1 MSWTRIPLSGRQ
13 RQNNKPLALSVRKD
27 DTLLTSKELARYI
40 YDRTITPEMC
50 FSEEFPIM
58 QTVLQDVQREST
70 DTSRNNKQD
79 SQQIQIDDFV
89 ARMNL
94 ILTGRSKEA
103 ATFGLPAQDVRS
115 ESPSSPN
122 KSKRPVKSDDDKS
135 GSVEDPNY
143 SDPQAACLKDA
154 ISGFTSILESI
165 CGTQSIIMDEL
176 RKVNANSRQFT
187 REAELNH
194 GFVRSIREG
203 NLAEWIGVNGIME
216 SMGAEEDGKQLSLL
230 KERIRIQRLNIPEG
244 YKVVVVTHPDGSEE
258 YFRVDKAAADVSL
271 KFLSALENER
281 ENRNND
287 DWRMLLHPGKSQ
299 EEVQKEVRR
308 RPIVMNRGYSADE
321 FDAPDDIDRMLAE
334 KDSGNAS
341 GSADNQGFAA
351 DSDYSDTDEE
361 EDIFRDEM
369 YSIDK
374 DAVESEKDV
383 RGKSSVN
390 VIGEC
395 QDITPVELVCSMGV
409 AQRNKMIDDSI
420 YYGGLMRERT
430 QKAREE
436 KEMIESGQMKSIL
449 EEIRKM
455 SYEDM
460 KALGLKRGDRARV
473 GYRTSLGKPVMI
485 TDMRN
490 LREMWMPSMK
500 SAAEFLDAPYRE
512 VWRCVMGL
520 RGQIGEYQISFAN
533 SSDAAH
539 VMSGIYK
546 KYMDLIQKRSEEVLG
561 MGDSEYEDIENELAE
576 IEKALEEKENGGEK
590 QG

>member
-1 MSWTRIPLSGRQ
+1 
-13 RQNNKPLALSVRKD
+13 
-27 DTLLTSKELARYI
+27 
-40 YDRTITPEMC
+40 
-50 FSEEFPIM
+50 
-58 QTVLQDVQREST
+58 
-70 DTSRNNKQD
+70 
-79 SQQIQIDDFV
+79 
-89 ARMNL
+89 MNL

-115 ESPSSPN
+115 ESPSSLN
-122 KSKRPVKSDDDKS
+122 KSKRPAKSDDDKS
-135 GSVEDPNY
+135 GSVADPDY

-281 ENRNND
+281 ENGNND

-308 RPIVMNRGYSADE
+308 RPIVVNRGYSADE

-341 GSADNQGFAA
+341 GNADNKGLAA
-351 DSDYSDTDEE
+351 DSDYSDTSDTDEE
-361 EDIFRDEM
+361 EDIFQDEM
-369 YSIDK
+369 YDMPEVEESKEDVLEK
-374 DAVESEKDV
+374 SAV
-383 RGKSSVN
+383 N
-390 VIGEC
+390 AIGEC

-449 EEIRKM
+449 DEIRKM

-590 QG
+590 QD

>member
-1 MSWTRIPLSGRQ
+1 MKQKI
-13 RQNNKPLALSVRKD
+13 
-27 DTLLTSKELARYI
+27 
-40 YDRTITPEMC
+40 
-50 FSEEFPIM
+50 
-58 QTVLQDVQREST
+58 QT
-70 DTSRNNKQD
+70 
-79 SQQIQIDDFV
+79 
-89 ARMNL
+89 
-94 ILTGRSKEA
+94 
-103 ATFGLPAQDVRS
+103 
-115 ESPSSPN
+115 
-122 KSKRPVKSDDDKS
+122 
-135 GSVEDPNY
+135 
-143 SDPQAACLKDA
+143 
-154 ISGFTSILESI
+154 
-165 CGTQSIIMDEL
+165 
-176 RKVNANSRQFT
+176 
-187 REAELNH
+187 H
-194 GFVRSIREG
+194 
-203 NLAEWIGVNGIME
+203 
-216 SMGAEEDGKQLSLL
+216 
-230 KERIRIQRLNIPEG
+230 RLNVPDGFKIIR
-244 YKVVVVTHPDGSEE
+244 VTHPDGSEE

-281 ENRNND
+281 ENGNND

-299 EEVQKEVRR
+299 EEVRKEVRR

-341 GSADNQGFAA
+341 GSADNKGFRA

-361 EDIFRDEM
+361 EDIFKDEIYDM
-369 YSIDK
+369 PEAEK
-374 DAVESEKDV
+374 SEEDV
-383 RGKSSVN
+383 RRESSVN
-390 VIGEC
+390 AIGEC

-420 YYGGLMRERT
+420 YYGRLMRERT

-576 IEKALEEKENGGEK
+576 IEKALEDKENGGEK
-590 QG
+590 QD